1 METKWLNQITYFSVA
16 PWSAVP
22 TTARSGEREGDLNV
36 ELRGGEARN
45 DDVERPCR
53 RISWI
58 ARSLPTDSNFSYKI
72 LHYCRVSEQKKNV
85 LYFTLAI
92 ITIVCKES
100 CFLVVSFSFPLTFM
114 IMDIFLNAIVN
125 SQNVGRKSE
134 ITFIFFLIK
143 QFSSY

>member
-72 LHYCRVSEQKKNV
+72 LHYCRVSEQKKKSFIFYFGDYHNSLQRV
-85 LYFTLAI
+85 LF
-92 ITIVCKES
+92 S
-100 CFLVVSFSFPLTFM
+100 CSVFQFSSHIYDNGFF
-114 IMDIFLNAIVN
+114 FSAIVN

-134 ITFIFFLIK
+134 ITFFF
-143 QFSSY
+143 F

>member
-72 LHYCRVSEQKKNV
+72 LHYCRVSEQKK
-85 LYFTLAI
+85 
-92 ITIVCKES
+92 C
-100 CFLVVSFSFPLTFM
+100 
-114 IMDIFLNAIVN
+114 
-125 SQNVGRKSE
+125 
-134 ITFIFFLIK
+134 FIFYFGDYHNSLQRVLFSCSVF
-143 QFSSY
+143 QFSSHIYDNGYFFKCNSKFTKCRKEIRNHFFFF